1 MPVKKRLD
9 EAFDE
14 IMTAILDKLEAEA
27 VAGGRLEGIEE
38 VVRGDRSRPRPNVPA
53 IWVFAERANPDPN
66 PRTIA
71 ETWTLPISLTAI
83 YKSDDPEEGQKES
96 TRFSALA
103 RSVVIEDRSLG
114 LREFVQ
120 DTRSGHFEPS
130 GPHHNRGSL
139 WGSVAQVVVKFVTC
153 E

>member
-1 MPVKKRLD
+1 MLKIRLD

-14 IMTAILDKLEAEA
+14 IMTAILDTLEAERIP
-27 VAGGRLEGIEE
+27 GGKLEGIEE
-38 VVRGDRSRPRPNVPA
+38 IVRGDRSRPRPNVPA
-53 IWVFAERANPDPN
+53 IWVFAERATPDPN

-83 YKSDDPEEGQKES
+83 YKSEDPEIGQKES

-103 RSVVIEDRSLG
+103 RSVVIADRSLG
-114 LREFVQ
+114 IRSFVQ
-120 DTRSGHFEPS
+120 DVKSGAFEPS
-130 GPHHNRGSL
+130 GPHHNRGNL
-139 WGSVAQVVVKFVTC
+139 WGSVAQIVVKFVVC